1 MQPYMSSPIFVLL
14 LTRLQTAKT
23 DKFSQ
28 GLLKLIA
35 FAAAIQKSDL
45 SPDQV
50 VGFVDGV
57 QPGLVLFFFARVI
70 LQLRA
75 ILSRSSM
82 L

>member
-45 SPDQV
+45 TPDQV

-57 QPGLVLFFFARVI
+57 QPG
-70 LQLRA
+70 
-75 ILSRSSM
+75 
-82 L
+82 

>member
-57 QPGLVLFFFARVI
+57 QPGLVLFFSPGSFC
-70 LQLRA
+70 
-75 ILSRSSM
+75 SSGPY
-82 L
+82 